1 MYPLSHCVN
10 RKVWNAIWARSTSV
24 RVNPWLILARFRP
37 EGGRMAGR
45 LCVWE
50 NALMFWLCMHFWL
63 WWGMSEWTFLW
74 ATYRNLRGT
83 TSSRCRFSLNFVLLW
98 ARRGTGSLALLRRS
112 LGQNFSLL
120 WAFWLAR
127 WILADL
133 TRLFN
138 QRGESIS
145 HFWFILITK
154 NCWWIIEDFRFI
166 LSLFALILDL

>member
-1 MYPLSHCVN
+1 MYPLSHCVY

-83 TSSRCRFSLNFVLLW
+83 RSTRARFSFNVFLLW
-98 ARRGTGSLALLRRS
+98 AWRGSWSLSLLWRS
-112 LGQNFSLL
+112 LGQNFTPSLTVG
-120 WAFWLAR
+120 LAR
-127 WILADL
+127 GILADL

-145 HFWFILITK
+145 HFWFILIPK
-154 NCWWIIEDFRFI
+154 NCWWIKEDFRSVY
-166 LSLFALILDL
+166 LLLF